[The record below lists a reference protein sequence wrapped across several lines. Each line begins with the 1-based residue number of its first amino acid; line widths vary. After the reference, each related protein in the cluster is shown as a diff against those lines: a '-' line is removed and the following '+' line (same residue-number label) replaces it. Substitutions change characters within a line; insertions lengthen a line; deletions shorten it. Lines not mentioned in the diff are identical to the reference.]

1 MATYYWIGASG
12 SDVNSRFNWSL
23 YGSNISNPPP
33 APTKPALN
41 SDIIFEKW
49 PSTYP
54 VNIPMGF
61 LYFGN
66 TAGATA
72 LALNTVTVKP
82 NYNLDLG
89 RGGTLSAA
97 GNCYFGFFAKTI
109 SLSCNNPNSNS
120 KLKRFLNLYDGSGI
134 LGQPLNSNVRLGAT
148 GYQDVYINGNIS
160 YLNTLGSSLPLRSTV
175 YFNGATSNGSGGTM
189 DAVVFDGPA
198 NDTLINISNPKSRDT
213 FYFDDEVT
221 CSEGSVLAFSG
232 ESNIINIEAG
242 VQWGEVTI
250 LVSSE
255 TPTTSSQL
263 NLLDPRI
270 GDDACFQVSPPDVC
284 FTPSI
289 IKTIKLNALPST
301 LNNPY
306 PKLNANHGCVLGQL
320 RLEKGEAILN
330 AKTNQAFYVRG
341 GYMNP
346 STSILRDVTG
356 CLEIQDNSSYSGGF
370 VFKNQ
375 SGVPAYTNLRSIL
388 NYNVRMLSTD
398 PGYSYGTE

>member
-23 YGSNISNPPP
+23 YGTNVTTPPP

-61 LYFGN
+61 LHFGN

-189 DAVVFDGPA
+189 SAVNFDGPA

-213 FYFDDEVT
+213 FNFTNEVT
-221 CSEGSVLAFSG
+221 FSEGSILEFSG
-232 ESNIINIEAG
+232 EENIINLEGG
-242 VQWGEVTI
+242 VQWGEVAI
-250 LVSSE
+250 LVATE
-255 TPTTSSQL
+255 APTSLSQI
-263 NLLDPRI
+263 NLTNSRTDELCYS
-270 GDDACFQVSPPDVC
+270 ANPPSVC
-284 FTPSI
+284 FTPSA
-289 IKTIKLNALPST
+289 IKTIKLNAVT
-301 LNNPY
+301 VNLNNPY
-306 PKLNANHGCVLGQL
+306 PKLNVEHGCILGQL
-320 RLEKGEAILN
+320 RLEKGEVILN
-330 AKTNQAFYVRG
+330 AKTDQAFYVRG

-346 STSILRDVTG
+346 STSIMKDITG
-356 CLEIQDNSSYSGGF
+356 CLEIQDNESFSDGF

-375 SGVPAYTNLRSIL
+375 PDVQPSTNLRADL
-388 NYNVRMLSTD
+388 NYNVRMIPTD
-398 PGYSYGTE
+398 PGYSYGIE

>member
-23 YGSNISNPPP
+23 YGTNVTTPPP

-61 LYFGN
+61 LHFGN

-134 LGQPLNSNVRLGAT
+134 LGQPLNCNVRLGAT

-189 DAVVFDGPA
+189 DAVIFDGPI

-213 FYFDDEVT
+213 FYFNNEVIF
-221 CSEGSVLAFSG
+221 SEGSILEFSG
-232 ESNIINIEAG
+232 EENIINLEGG
-242 VQWGEVTI
+242 VQWGEVAI
-250 LVSSE
+250 LVSTE
-255 TPTTSSQL
+255 APTSLSQI
-263 NLLDPRI
+263 NLTNSRTDELCYS
-270 GDDACFQVSPPDVC
+270 ANPPSVC
-284 FTPSI
+284 FTPSV
-289 IKTIKLNALPST
+289 IKTIKLNAITVNS
-301 LNNPY
+301 NNPY
-306 PKLNANHGCVLGQL
+306 PKLNVEHGCILGQL

-330 AKTNQAFYVRG
+330 AKTDQAFYVRG

-346 STSILRDVTG
+346 STSIMKDITG
-356 CLEIQDNSSYSGGF
+356 CLEIQDDENWSDGF

-375 SGVPAYTNLRSIL
+375 PDVQPSTNLRADL
-388 NYNVRMLSTD
+388 NYNVRMLPTD